1 MRTGGMVFLN
11 WIDCFTALPF
21 LSPAELLLC
30 DRGSG
35 RGEEPSGGESPP
47 PDSDPF
53 LMMVGFALWVY
64 ETLVVRFCACA
75 VSLNTTR
82 VRETGRSPRC
92 RLKFQK
98 RRQLFICTHNETLPC
113 SW

>member
-53 LMMVGFALWVY
+53 K
-64 ETLVVRFCACA
+64 
-75 VSLNTTR
+75 R
-82 VRETGRSPRC
+82 VASCPI
-92 RLKFQK
+92 RLLDLSRTFSCLS
-98 RRQLFICTHNETLPC
+98 RAFHTELAHP
-113 SW
+113 

>member
-35 RGEEPSGGESPP
+35 RGEEPAGKKV
-47 PDSDPF
+47 
-53 LMMVGFALWVY
+53 LRLIQI
-64 ETLVVRFCACA
+64 R
-75 VSLNTTR
+75 LN
-82 VRETGRSPRC
+82 V
-92 RLKFQK
+92 
-98 RRQLFICTHNETLPC
+98 
-113 SW
+113 